1 MDSELQPRSPYP
13 FSTFRISRNGE
24 QHFDWVATGN
34 GVGITMH
41 DTYNG
46 TKVLL
51 ADGMADDVA
60 REFVRVL
67 SETTLGV
74 SEAPDET

>member
-1 MDSELQPRSPYP
+1 MNLSSPYP
-13 FSTFRISRNGE
+13 FSQFRVRSDGTQR
-24 QHFDWVATGN
+24 FDWVATGN
-34 GVGITMH
+34 GLGITMY

-60 REFVRVL
+60 REIVRVL
-67 SETTLGV
+67 TKASTK
-74 SEAPDET
+74 EATE